1 MGAVSD
7 LNRVINKSAS
17 MPILTGIH
25 ASMDN
30 AGRLTLRAMDGS
42 DYVMTK
48 TIQVDRWEG
57 AGAFV
62 ADAEQLTKALTGM
75 PEQDI
80 TLSVTNN
87 RCEIAYK
94 GGSLSFETGDVER
107 YPAVNEAEYTD
118 TANVDGQILTE
129 GISRCLY
136 AVAKDQIRPQMTGV
150 YIHYADGQMSFAASD
165 GRKLSI
171 SDRKADLACGAFEG
185 ILNPKTCNIIKAT
198 INAGKQV
205 RLRIGDAYIS
215 LEYGNTMFRARLI
228 EGRAPNYRGV
238 IPTTTAY
245 HLTINTKTL
254 LASVKRLSAFA
265 PSGSGLIR
273 LDYDGNS
280 TLALTAKDIDLFS
293 RTMTEA
299 LSVDDATAT
308 EGDVPSL
315 AIGLS
320 ATYLAQVL
328 ANFGSDKV
336 TLNFCAMS
344 NGECDASRPVT
355 FTGDMATTILMPMLL
370 EKEEEEPQQEDE
382 PLPDDDMD
390 EPARDDGGVEAAVAA
405 RNEAVAAKRER
416 IYASEEEEENEQ
428 ETELNE
434 LDAALAA
441 GPDNGE
447 LAA

>member
-48 TIQVDRWEG
+48 AIQVDRWEG

-62 ADAEQLTKALTGM
+62 ADAEQLTKALAGM

-94 GGSLSFETGDVER
+94 GGSLSFETGDVEK
-107 YPAVNEAEYTD
+107 YPVVSEAEYNIT
-118 TANVDGQILTE
+118 TTIDGQILTE
-129 GISRCLY
+129 GVSRCLY
-136 AVAKDQIRPQMTGV
+136 AAAKDQTRPIMTGV
-150 YIHYADGQMSFAASD
+150 YVHYADGQITFAASD
-165 GRKLSI
+165 GRKLSL
-171 SDRKADLACGAFEG
+171 SDRKAELACDEFSGVF
-185 ILNPKTCNIIKAT
+185 NSKTCNIIKAT

-205 RLRIGDAYIS
+205 RLCMGDTYVS
-215 LEYGNTMFRARLI
+215 LQYGNTMFRARLI

-273 LDYDGNS
+273 LDFDGSS

-293 RTMTEA
+293 RTMTET

-328 ANFGSDKV
+328 ANFGSEKA

-382 PLPDDDMD
+382 PN
-390 EPARDDGGVEAAVAA
+390 RDDGGVEAAVAA

-416 IYASEEEEENEQ
+416 LYTSEEEEEEEENEQ

-441 GPDNGE
+441 GPDNGV